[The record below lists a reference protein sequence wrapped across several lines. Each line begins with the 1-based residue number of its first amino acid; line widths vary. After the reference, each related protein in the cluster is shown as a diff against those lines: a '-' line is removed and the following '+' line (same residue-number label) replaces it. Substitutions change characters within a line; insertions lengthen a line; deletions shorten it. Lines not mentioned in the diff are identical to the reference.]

1 MCSHGGE
8 GQSEDALHGHL
19 ALGIAGGAPPLCSRS
34 SLRAASSKTLPSS
47 DSIIPD
53 SRTCRRKPPTDRRGI
68 RRSPPKVWLKTE
80 KGPMWKS
87 STAWTEG
94 PKGRRANGAPAL
106 ASGPVMRPVP
116 NSICRVPPV
125 HTSHQLPTCG
135 SLRSPAWARSIR
147 PGQPEKCHVVT
158 GDRGHVH
165 SKHFGTRR
173 KRNQRVSEAQA
184 TDHSGSDRHWRRALW
199 CLSRLCRLGL
209 RLKAP
214 PYWARGTGLTT
225 PKYWYCL
232 PGLRWRLLP
241 KAVAACR
248 ENFTRSLPLQVVRL
262 PGSPP

>member
-1 MCSHGGE
+1 MAGKANPRMPSTGT
-8 GQSEDALHGHL
+8 SLWALRV
-19 ALGIAGGAPPLCSRS
+19 ALLRCAPGPPFVRPPRRPCPPRTRS
-34 SLRAASSKTLPSS
+34 SLTAEHAGG
-47 DSIIPD
+47 
-53 SRTCRRKPPTDRRGI
+53 SRQRTEGGI

-158 GDRGHVH
+158 GVTCTPSTLAHGARETREFQRPKRPIIAAPIGIGAGP
-165 SKHFGTRR
+165 FGASAVCADLACASRR
-173 KRNQRVSEAQA
+173 LLTGPEAQ
-184 TDHSGSDRHWRRALW
+184 D
-199 CLSRLCRLGL
+199 
-209 RLKAP
+209 
-214 PYWARGTGLTT
+214 
-225 PKYWYCL
+225 
-232 PGLRWRLLP
+232 
-241 KAVAACR
+241 
-248 ENFTRSLPLQVVRL
+248 
-262 PGSPP
+262 